1 MLPIDLMGAAL
12 GESENT
18 VAAFFGFARKFD
30 KCIILLDNINHLLCQ
45 QNDEPSALSGGKF
58 QERGL
63 PHSRARLQSS
73 FLAGVD
79 SLRSAQACV
88 LIIGTASDNMCDSTG
103 RVDKVFS
110 MEAPNDSERQ
120 RLISSS
126 FDVRTG
132 DDPAIR
138 SLFDDLVECTVGRSR
153 SEIVQYCR
161 QAVASC
167 SNESETPV
175 TNKQLLLAMKASL
188 QTLVPESLRT
198 GIVGDFVDMKV
209 LTARD
214 LKLPAGRPGTFR
226 CPLFGK
232 DAELTWIDLQ
242 GLVVTPLCQAN
253 VLDELLYGKGVGGGK
268 TVCGGVLLSGPP
280 GSGKSTLA
288 QYCASVAANLL
299 PSVTL
304 LDVSC
309 TSLVHKEVGGS
320 ERAVRHLFA
329 SARAAAPCILLM
341 DGIEN
346 VAAVR
351 GNDNT
356 TEGTMDRILST
367 LLIELDGV
375 DNQSSLQ
382 HEKIAVIGIT
392 HNESWIDSALRR
404 PGRLEKVIKLQYP
417 DYDARYQIVI
427 RELQSLASSD
437 TTLSDASEYN
447 MGLASYVASRTVGMS
462 GAEVIAVCSEA
473 RMTSAREY
481 LDGEKTEPDEFG
493 WSITRNHF
501 FASGP
506 QSFARS

>member
-1 MLPIDLMGAAL
+1 MGASL
-12 GESENT
+12 GESEDA
-18 VAAFFGFARKFD
+18 VAALFGFARKFD
-30 KCIILLDNINHLLCQ
+30 KCIILLDDIDHLLCQ
-45 QNDEPSALSGGKF
+45 QNDEPSALNGGKI

-63 PHSRARLQSS
+63 PHSRARLQSL
-73 FLAGVD
+73 FLAAVD
-79 SLRSAQACV
+79 SLRSSQACV
-88 LIIGTASDNMCDSTG
+88 LIIGTAGDNMDDSAG

-110 MEAPNDSERQ
+110 MEAPNESERRQ
-120 RLISSS
+120 FISSS
-126 FDVRTG
+126 FDVRTEG
-132 DDPAIR
+132 DPAIR

-153 SEIVQYCR
+153 SEIAQYCR
-161 QAVASC
+161 QAVSLC

-175 TNKQLLLAMKASL
+175 TSKQLLLAMKASL

-198 GIVGDFVDMKV
+198 GIVGDVVDMKV

-214 LKLPAGRPGTFR
+214 LKLPAGRVGTFQ

-232 DAELTWIDLQ
+232 DAEIAWIDLQ
-242 GLVVTPLCQAN
+242 GLIVTPLCQAN
-253 VLDELLYGKGVGGGK
+253 VLDELLYGKSVEGGK

-351 GNDNT
+351 GYDNT
-356 TEGTMDRILST
+356 TEGTMDRVLST

-375 DNQSSLQ
+375 DNQSSLH
-382 HEKIAVIGIT
+382 HERIAVIGIT
-392 HNESWIDSALRR
+392 QNENWIDSALQR
-404 PGRLEKVIKLQYP
+404 PGRLEKVIKLHYP
-417 DYDARYQIVI
+417 DYDARYQIMM

-437 TTLSDASEYN
+437 TALSDASAYN
-447 MGLASYVASRTVGMS
+447 MGLASYVAIRTEGMS

-473 RMTSAREY
+473 RMTSALEY
-481 LDGEKTEPDEFG
+481 LDLEKTKTDVSG
-493 WSITRNHF
+493 RCITRDHF
-501 FASGP
+501 FATLP
-506 QSFARS
+506 RVMD

>member
-1 MLPIDLMGAAL
+1 MGASL
-12 GESENT
+12 GESENA
-18 VAAFFGFARKFD
+18 VAALFGFARKLD
-30 KCIILLDNINHLLCQ
+30 KCIILLDNIDHLLYQ
-45 QNDEPSALSGGKF
+45 QNDGPSTLSGGKF

-63 PHSRARLQSS
+63 PHSRARLQSL

-88 LIIGTASDNMCDSTG
+88 LIIGTAGDNIGDSGG

-110 MEAPNDSERQ
+110 MEAPNDNERRQ
-120 RLISSS
+120 LISYS
-126 FDVRTG
+126 FDVRTE
-132 DDPAIR
+132 DDPEIR

-153 SEIVQYCR
+153 SEIAQYCR
-161 QAVASC
+161 QAVALC

-175 TNKQLLLAMKASL
+175 TNKQLLLAMKASF

-198 GIVGDFVDMKV
+198 GIVGDFVDMRV

-214 LKLPAGRPGTFR
+214 LKLPGGRLGAFQ

-232 DAELTWIDLQ
+232 DAELAWMDLQ
-242 GLVVTPLCQAN
+242 GLIVTPLCQAN
-253 VLDELLYGKGVGGGK
+253 VLDELLYGKSVGGGK
-268 TVCGGVLLSGPP
+268 TVCGGALLSGPP
-280 GSGKSTLA
+280 GSGKSVLA
-288 QYCASVAANLL
+288 QYCASVAASLL

-346 VAAVR
+346 VAAIR
-351 GNDNT
+351 GNDTT

-382 HEKIAVIGIT
+382 HERIAVIGIT
-392 HNESWIDSALRR
+392 QNESWLDSALRR
-404 PGRLEKVIKLQYP
+404 PGRLEKTIKFHYP
-417 DYDARYQIVI
+417 DYDVRYKIVI

-437 TTLSDASEYN
+437 TVLSDASEYN
-447 MGLASYVASRTVGMS
+447 MGLASFVASRTEGMS
-462 GAEVIAVCSEA
+462 GAEMIAVCNEA
-473 RMTSAREY
+473 RMTSAQEY
-481 LDGEKTEPDEFG
+481 VDSEMTEIGKPG
-493 WSITRNHF
+493 RCITRDHF
-501 FASGP
+501 FASRP
-506 QSFARS
+506 QSYPMN